1 MEDYFLVGIQRVCV
15 GGHSGRRRKEGRV
28 AGGAR
33 MTDSDGIR
41 FDPSLSSH
49 PVFCVSVSVE
59 LFYAEFSLPY
69 QVVTPH

>member
-1 MEDYFLVGIQRVCV
+1 
-15 GGHSGRRRKEGRV
+15 
-28 AGGAR
+28 